1 MKTLWKIVLCI
12 LTVSLLVCLAK
23 ATRAGT
29 GKEAKISMS
38 KRDREQRLALLEQR
52 VVSLEINLARQTD
65 LLLKEHQLQSQ
76 AMEEQM
82 EQMESRFHRHLLWG
96 YGIMATVLFSLAG
109 IRLFRK
115 KPMPYFP
122 KSLIGS
128 MN

>member
-12 LTVSLLVCLAK
+12 LTVSFLVCLAK
-23 ATRAGT
+23 AARAGT

-38 KRDREQRLALLEQR
+38 KRDREQRLAVLEQR
-52 VVSLEINLARQTD
+52 VVTLEINLARQTD
-65 LLLKEHQLQSQ
+65 LLLKEHQLLSQ

-82 EQMESRFHRHLLWG
+82 EQMESRFHHHLLWG
-96 YGIMATVLFSLAG
+96 YGIMATVLVSLVI

-115 KPMPYFP
+115 KDMPYFHDP
-122 KSLIGS
+122 WFGS